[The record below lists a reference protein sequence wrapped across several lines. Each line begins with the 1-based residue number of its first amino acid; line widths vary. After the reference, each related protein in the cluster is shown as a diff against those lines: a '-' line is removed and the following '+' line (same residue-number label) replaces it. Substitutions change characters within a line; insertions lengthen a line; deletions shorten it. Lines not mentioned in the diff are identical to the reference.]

1 MAVFIVLYNIEK
13 NVPIHIHERMWY
25 DNKKNQKNGDTLKAK
40 RKMIPL
46 SGRNQEFF
54 QAFYEEQKEFLL
66 YLAYRFTQN
75 KGEQEDLIQETLLR
89 LMKNTEVL
97 RQLGREQTAKYIE
110 LTVKTSYLDIEQRK
124 CKEKLILLDEAALE
138 AMLRQTDTDSASE
151 AVDTLRA
158 DLRDRDWAVLEG
170 KYILG
175 YSDQELSSIFGI
187 SANSMRSLLSRARRR
202 ARNILSIT
210 HKEGDV

>member
-1 MAVFIVLYNIEK
+1 M
-13 NVPIHIHERMWY
+13 
-25 DNKKNQKNGDTLKAK
+25 
-40 RKMIPL
+40 
-46 SGRNQEFF
+46 
-54 QAFYEEQKEFLL
+54 
-66 YLAYRFTQN
+66 
-75 KGEQEDLIQETLLR
+75 
-89 LMKNTEVL
+89 
-97 RQLGREQTAKYIE
+97 GREQTAKYIE

-202 ARNILSIT
+202 ARKILSIT

>member
-1 MAVFIVLYNIEK
+1 M
-13 NVPIHIHERMWY
+13 
-25 DNKKNQKNGDTLKAK
+25 KAK

-175 YSDQELSSIFGI
+175 YSNQELSSIFGI

-202 ARNILSIT
+202 ARKILSIT

>member
-1 MAVFIVLYNIEK
+1 
-13 NVPIHIHERMWY
+13 MWY

-202 ARNILSIT
+202 ARKILSIT